1 MKECKKC
8 MEYKEYSQFSKCK
21 ARRDGYQDRCK
32 ICNRIDNL
40 KFRTEINPEHHAK
53 WQQNNRK
60 RTVEIVCKYRRAD
73 KPGIVYALISPDDAV
88 YVGMTKTPLSVRM
101 LEHKVKY
108 RRYIAGKITKSIHP
122 LLFDSFT
129 KWGIENHK
137 VKVLFEDEGID
148 RTALKQIESSF
159 IQAFK
164 EKGNSL
170 NIRK

>member
-8 MEYKEYSQFSKCK
+8 GEVKDYSQFSKCK

-32 ICNRIDNL
+32 ICNRIDNH

-60 RTVEIVCKYRRAD
+60 RTVEIVGRYRKAD
-73 KPGIVYALISPDDAV
+73 KSGIVYALISPDDAV
-88 YVGMTKTPLSVRM
+88 YVGMTKTYLAVRM
-101 LEHKVKY
+101 IEHRVKY
-108 RRYIAGKITKSIHP
+108 RRFLNGKIKKSFHP
-122 LLFDSFT
+122 LLFESFD

-137 VKVLFEDEGID
+137 VKVLFEDESID
-148 RTALKQIESSF
+148 RQGLKQIESSF

-164 EKGNSL
+164 EKGKSL
-170 NIRK
+170 NIKK